1 MSPPFSLPLA
11 AENEYWTDEAIFTS
25 LQNFKTEKPLP
36 ANVDSGI
43 NPYQYRPQD
52 LPGDLWYFCSTVKKE
67 SDIGFWQETGEPCE
81 IFSNSAISGFRTTLR
96 FYEGN
101 TAHGRKTDWVMQ
113 EYRIT
118 EKYKTNMNDDHRAL
132 CRVFLAVEN
141 SPEME
146 CILTGDY
153 LELNDLVDDPSSS
166 SSSSTNSSC
175 LTMTSDEYFDSMALL
190 QQLDDDENM
199 KDSSI
204 VKFNLSAHVNSKLVI
219 CPITTLSL
227 KNESVD
233 AKEEGRNERTSIGV
247 DMITESSSSSEEE
260 KKKEN
265 VIKTKKPKIMKFL
278 CLVC

>member
-11 AENEYWTDEAIFTS
+11 AENEYWTDEGIFTS

-36 ANVDSGI
+36 ANVDSEL

-52 LPGDLWYFCSTVKKE
+52 LPSDLWYFCSTVKKE

-101 TAHGRKTDWVMQ
+101 TPHGRKTDWVMQ

-118 EKYKTNMNDDHRAL
+118 EKYKTNVNDDHRAL
-132 CRVFLAVEN
+132 CRVFLAAEN
-141 SPEME
+141 LSETE
-146 CILTGDY
+146 CFLTGDY
-153 LELNDLVDDPSSS
+153 LELNDLIDDSGRSSM
-166 SSSSTNSSC
+166 STNSSC
-175 LTMTSDEYFDSMALL
+175 LTMTSDEYFDSIALL

-204 VKFNLSAHVNSKLVI
+204 IKFNLSAHVNSKSVI
-219 CPITTLSL
+219 CPTTTLSL
-227 KNESVD
+227 KNESSE
-233 AKEEGRNERTSIGV
+233 AKEEYRNGSTSIP
-247 DMITESSSSSEEE
+247 SSSEEE

-265 VIKTKKPKIMKFL
+265 VIKTKKPKMMKYL